1 MASAVLKESFIN
13 RAAVTSADPI
23 VIIGTGPVGV
33 RTVQELLR
41 TNPGQEI
48 VIYGDEPWEPYNR
61 VRLTQMLAGHSTW
74 ADVFKSLVVAD
85 LPNLEKRYNCPIVE
99 IDRHARIVV
108 DAMAY
113 RQRYSKLVMAV
124 GSRPHV
130 PNIPGVD
137 LDGVFTFRNM
147 SDVQGLLARR
157 VRSRQT
163 LVIGGG
169 LLGIEAAKA
178 LQRSHTAVSIIEHG
192 SRLMERQLDERA
204 GEMIREHLMAL
215 GIKSYLG
222 DSVKQILGDRLVE
235 GVRLRSGRELAF
247 DTVVIATGIVPNTKL
262 ARDVG
267 ISVGRGIRVNDHLQ
281 TSDPNIYA
289 VGECTEHR
297 GQIYGLVAP
306 GLEQASVAA
315 HSMLGKKAAYK
326 GSISAAN
333 LKVVGRNVFSI
344 GCVTEEEITN
354 IDHCV
359 EYSSPS
365 SESYRKLVLRQGR
378 LMGAIAVGK
387 WNEVSRIQE
396 GVTFRRRIWPWQ
408 LLRFKRTGELW
419 PTQVSDD
426 VRQWPATAA
435 VCNCTGVT
443 RGALSAA
450 VAGGC
455 QTVEALAECTGAS
468 TVCGSC
474 KPKLAQL
481 LGESAEATV
490 DKGRTA
496 LFVMSALGLVA
507 ALLTLLM
514 NPISFASTVQVDWHL
529 SQLWTNSFY
538 KQVSGF
544 TLLGLSLVAM
554 LLSLRKRV
562 KRVSFAAYGYW
573 RVMHAVLGVLTLV
586 VLLLH
591 TGLSMGQNLNFMLM
605 FCFMGLALVGA
616 FAAGMTAYESGKASL
631 ALGRWRRCTTW
642 AHIFLFWPL
651 PVLLGFHVLKSY
663 YF

>member
-1 MASAVLKESFIN
+1 MASAVLKENFI
-13 RAAVTSADPI
+13 ASAVVSDPI
-23 VIIGTGPVGV
+23 VIVGTGPVGV
-33 RTVQELLR
+33 RTVQELMR

-74 ADVFKSLVVAD
+74 ADVFKSLTLPDV
-85 LPNLEKRYNCPIVE
+85 PNLEKRYNCPIVE
-99 IDRHARIVV
+99 IDRHARIVT
-108 DAMAY
+108 DSLGY

-130 PNIPGVD
+130 PNISGVS

-178 LQRSHTAVSIIEHG
+178 LQRSHIAVSIIEHG
-192 SRLMERQLDERA
+192 GRLMERQLDEHA
-204 GEMIREHLMAL
+204 SEMICEHLTRL
-215 GIKSYLG
+215 GIKSYLS
-222 DSVKQILGDRLVE
+222 DSVKEITGDRLVE
-235 GVRLRSGRELAF
+235 GVRLRSGVELPF

-262 ARDVG
+262 ARDIG
-267 ISVGRGIRVNDHLQ
+267 ISVGRGIRVNDQLQ
-281 TSDPNIYA
+281 TSDNNIYA

-297 GQIYGLVAP
+297 GQVYGLVAP

-315 HSMLGKKAAYK
+315 HAMLGKKASYK

-333 LKVVGRNVFSI
+333 LKVVGKKVFSI
-344 GCVTEEEITN
+344 GRVTEETITN
-354 IDHCV
+354 IDHVIEYDDV
-359 EYSSPS
+359 ESGK
-365 SESYRKLVLRQGR
+365 YRKLVLRQHK
-378 LMGAIAVGK
+378 LVGAIAIGE
-387 WNEVSRIQE
+387 WDEVSRVQE
-396 GVTFRRRIWPWQ
+396 GVTFRRRLWPWQ
-408 LLRFKRTGELW
+408 IIRFKRTGKLW
-419 PTQVSDD
+419 PAQISDD
-426 VRQWPATAA
+426 VRQWPAMAA

-450 VAGGC
+450 IAGGC
-455 QTVEALAECTGAS
+455 QTVEALVECTGAS
-468 TVCGSC
+468 SVCGSC

-481 LGESAEATV
+481 VGASAEPVA
-490 DKGRTA
+490 DKGRSA
-496 LFVMSALGLVA
+496 LFAVSFLGLIG
-507 ALLTLLM
+507 TLLIFLL
-514 NPISFASTVQVDWHL
+514 NPIAFPSTVQIDWHL
-529 SQLWTNSFY
+529 SELWSDGFY
-538 KQVSGF
+538 KQVTGF
-544 TLLGLSLVAM
+544 TLLGLSVVAM

-562 KRVSFAAYGYW
+562 RKISIMAFGYW
-573 RVMHAVLGVLTLV
+573 RVMHAVLGVLTLF

-591 TGLSMGQNLNFMLM
+591 TGLSMGENLNFMLM
-605 FCFMGLALVGA
+605 LCFVGLALVGA
-616 FAAGMTAYESGKASL
+616 FAAAITAYETGKASL
-631 ALGRWRRCTTW
+631 VLGRWRRCTTW

-651 PVLLGFHVLKSY
+651 PMLLGFHILKSY